1 MSLSLNALLSAVA
14 FPCRWTQIEQMVRY
28 CLYSAHDT
36 QLQTRVALKLV
47 EHYRPAAH
55 KLWAAHGLAIELL
68 EEPRALPG
76 GFHLLVMPLLTS
88 NKGWLPGNKVCTK
101 DRRAAAGAAV
111 GNVLKR
117 AHALRDSSGR

>member
-1 MSLSLNALLSAVA
+1 
-14 FPCRWTQIEQMVRY
+14 MVQY

-55 KLWAAHGLAIELL
+55 KLWAAHELAIELL

-76 GFHLLVMPLLTS
+76 GFHLLVMPLLATD
-88 NKGWLPGNKVCTK
+88 KGWLPGNKVC
-101 DRRAAAGAAV
+101 DEARRAAAGAAV
-111 GNVLKR
+111 GSVLKR
-117 AHALRDSSGR
+117 AHALRDSNGR

>member
-1 MSLSLNALLSAVA
+1 
-14 FPCRWTQIEQMVRY
+14 MVQY
-28 CLYSAHDT
+28 CLYTAHDS

-68 EEPRALPG
+68 EEPQALPG
-76 GFHLLVMPLLTS
+76 GFHLLVMPLLAS
-88 NKGWLPGNKVCTK
+88 DKGWLPGNKVCNEA
-101 DRRAAAGAAV
+101 RRAAAGAAV
-111 GNVLKR
+111 GSVLKR

>member
-1 MSLSLNALLSAVA
+1 MPISCNVVLNTVA
-14 FPCRWTQIEQMVRY
+14 IPCRWTQIEQMLQYR
-28 CLYSAHDT
+28 LYRAHDT
-36 QLQTRVALKLV
+36 QHHRRVALKLV

-55 KLWAAHGLAIELL
+55 RLWAAHRIAVELL

-88 NKGWLPGNKVCTK
+88 NEGWIPGNELSQA
-101 DRRAAAGAAV
+101 RRAAAGAAV